1 MAAASRL
8 MLGGCLFFALY
19 ACCGQ
24 QVLAQS
30 VENTQSSAAGDATRG
45 CNNPTSNA
53 KGINNPLDFDHN
65 DTLVVAGDEDYRE
78 LKDYHNC
85 NTGLVVD
92 ANRVVEAGKQVQFG
106 GAVNNSEGLP
116 VDQAQ
121 KLFSESYG
129 YNESSLGSMLVIGVN
144 SELSIA
150 THLGFAIQCTNEN
163 NGGGDDP
170 SAGCKE
176 AAPVEGN
183 EVSNDY
189 LGIDGRLNVGDYF
202 RSWGGDDIVF
212 INGRDKD
219 NINRPGGAISTVADM
234 DLGDGNDQIVIQYNG
249 ILDVGTDLVLG
260 NGKDRFVSRGDVV
273 VGGDFTAG
281 SGDDQVEIRGESN
294 VGYGSLTVEGSVE
307 LGAGN
312 DTFLLKAPLDL
323 QHTPS
328 EIKKRLFFDVG
339 DDVLDVRLATTRL
352 LVGADSDRKNN
363 NFNINFGEGNDQ
375 LINRGDIFSGWGIV
389 FNGGDVDDGGDDWG
403 DLIVNYEDAKISTY
417 AGINYSDSER
427 GTIDN
432 RGTIEVGLDQT
443 RQIIFGVGN
452 DRIINRSGGVINVKG
467 NIRMGDGDDLI
478 LNDGVM
484 AATRGIDMGPGN
496 DTIRLGGECFSSDG
510 KFSQCITLDN
520 GRFVDGGA
528 GTDTLEFS
536 DESLA
541 SEIPFGVDASQQ
553 STSGRQL
560 IDAAD
565 VSGRYINF
573 ETLIQGKGTYQYE
586 GDFSEDLQRIV
597 LRDGVFVARESS
609 PAVFNTLELQK
620 TPPSLSV

>member
-24 QVLAQS
+24 QALAQS
-30 VENTQSSAAGDATRG
+30 VENTQSSAAGDVNRG
-45 CNNPTSNA
+45 CNNPTTNA
-53 KGINNPLDFDHN
+53 KGVNNPLDFDHN
-65 DTLVVAGDEDYRE
+65 ATLVVTGNEDYRE

-92 ANRVVEAGKQVQFG
+92 ANSVVEAGKQVQFG

-129 YNESSLGSMLVIGVN
+129 YNKSSLGSMLVIGVN

-183 EVSNDY
+183 DVSNDY

-234 DLGDGNDQIVIQYNG
+234 DLGDGDDQIVIQYNG

-273 VGGDFTAG
+273 VGG
-281 SGDDQVEIRGESN
+281 V
-294 VGYGSLTVEGSVE
+294 
-307 LGAGN
+307 
-312 DTFLLKAPLDL
+312 
-323 QHTPS
+323 
-328 EIKKRLFFDVG
+328 
-339 DDVLDVRLATTRL
+339 
-352 LVGADSDRKNN
+352 
-363 NFNINFGEGNDQ
+363 
-375 LINRGDIFSGWGIV
+375 
-389 FNGGDVDDGGDDWG
+389 
-403 DLIVNYEDAKISTY
+403 
-417 AGINYSDSER
+417 
-427 GTIDN
+427 
-432 RGTIEVGLDQT
+432 
-443 RQIIFGVGN
+443 
-452 DRIINRSGGVINVKG
+452 
-467 NIRMGDGDDLI
+467 
-478 LNDGVM
+478 
-484 AATRGIDMGPGN
+484 
-496 DTIRLGGECFSSDG
+496 
-510 KFSQCITLDN
+510 
-520 GRFVDGGA
+520 
-528 GTDTLEFS
+528 
-536 DESLA
+536 
-541 SEIPFGVDASQQ
+541 
-553 STSGRQL
+553 
-560 IDAAD
+560 
-565 VSGRYINF
+565 
-573 ETLIQGKGTYQYE
+573 
-586 GDFSEDLQRIV
+586 
-597 LRDGVFVARESS
+597 
-609 PAVFNTLELQK
+609 
-620 TPPSLSV
+620 